1 MVLDKG
7 RGIASKF
14 INPIASKLSK
24 VNPNAITSLSLIF
37 SIIFVLTMF
46 YSMLLI
52 SFLLL
57 LFSSFFDALD
67 GAIARIANKTSKLG
81 DFLDHLFDRY
91 SDFLIILGISISIY
105 GNILFGLIALA
116 GTFMTSYVGTQAQA
130 VGLGRFYGGFPGRA
144 DRLVIFML
152 GLVLQYFTG
161 KIFGYYILSWVLLF
175 IGIAGLLNSAYRS
188 YKVIRSI

>member
-7 RGIASKF
+7 RGLASKF
-14 INPIASKLSK
+14 INPIASRMSK
-24 VNPNAITSLSLIF
+24 INPNAITSLSLVF
-37 SIIFVLTMF
+37 SIFFVLTMS

-52 SFLLL
+52 SLLL
-57 LFSSFFDALD
+57 LLLSSFFDALD

-91 SDFLIILGISISIY
+91 SDFFIILGISISIY
-105 GNILFGLIALA
+105 GNVMFGLIALA

-152 GLVLQYFTG
+152 GLIIQLFTG
-161 KIFGYYILSWVLLF
+161 RIFNYYILSWVLLF
-175 IGIAGLLNSAYRS
+175 IGIAGLLNSVYRS
-188 YKVIRSI
+188 YKVVKSI

>member
-1 MVLDKG
+1 LVLDKG
-7 RGIASKF
+7 RGLASKF
-14 INPIASKLSK
+14 INPIASRMSK
-24 VNPNAITSLSLIF
+24 INPNAITSLSLVF
-37 SIIFVLTMF
+37 SMFFVLTMS

-52 SFLLL
+52 SLLL
-57 LFSSFFDALD
+57 LLLSSFFDALD

-91 SDFLIILGISISIY
+91 SDFFIILGISISIY
-105 GNILFGLIALA
+105 GNVMFGLIALA

-152 GLVLQYFTG
+152 GLIIQLFTG
-161 KIFGYYILSWVLLF
+161 RIFNYYILSWVLLF
-175 IGIAGLLNSAYRS
+175 IGIAGLLNSVYRS
-188 YKVIRSI
+188 YKVVKSI

>member
-7 RGIASKF
+7 RGLASKF
-14 INPIASKLSK
+14 INPIASRMSK
-24 VNPNAITSLSLIF
+24 INPNAITSLSLVF
-37 SIIFVLTMF
+37 SMFFVLTMS

-52 SFLLL
+52 SLLL
-57 LFSSFFDALD
+57 LLLSSFFDALD

-91 SDFLIILGISISIY
+91 SDFFIILGISISIY
-105 GNILFGLIALA
+105 GNVMFGLIALA

-152 GLVLQYFTG
+152 GLIIQLFTG
-161 KIFGYYILSWVLLF
+161 RIFNYYILSWVLLF
-175 IGIAGLLNSAYRS
+175 IGIAGLLNSVYRS
-188 YKVIRSI
+188 YKVVKSI